1 MTIVATLCF
10 IVNDDRILLL
20 KKSKGLLGQGK
31 WNAPG
36 GKILP
41 NEEPEA
47 CAIREVLKR
56 LGSPWRNRKKLVS
69 YTSTMTA
76 SA

>member
-1 MTIVATLCF
+1 MTIQATLCF
-10 IVNDDRILLL
+10 ILKDNKILLL

-41 NEEPEA
+41 NEEATA
-47 CAIREVLKR
+47 CAAREVLKR
-56 LGSPWRNRKKLVS
+56 PDSS
-69 YTSTMTA
+69 
-76 SA
+76 